1 MNNGCSTGYFPL
13 YRGTRQGIHYLCVLL
28 EILFIQVRSDTDILG
43 FTIEDM
49 S

>member
-13 YRGTRQGIHYLCVLL
+13 YRGTRQRIYLCVLL

-43 FTIEDM
+43 FTIEDI